1 MNETQ
6 GPNLS
11 SGRVDG
17 QVGAVQRV
25 FPLALVVVAVML
37 VVFGTYDVAT
47 AGVVAAEVAGGGP
60 LPFEPYDAVG
70 IEAAEPMA
78 GVFLPFEPYA
88 APAAMAGRVEAAES
102 LAGVFLPYEPYANL
116 TARAAG
122 TEGAGFVVDV
132 FLPFERG
139 SALEPCC

>member
-6 GPNLS
+6 GPNVP

-25 FPLALVVVAVML
+25 SPLALVVVAVML

-60 LPFEPYDAVG
+60 LP
-70 IEAAEPMA
+70 
-78 GVFLPFEPYA
+78 
-88 APAAMAGRVEAAES
+88 
-102 LAGVFLPYEPYANL
+102 YEPHADL
-116 TARAAG
+116 AARAAG
-122 TEGAGFVVDV
+122 TEGAALVVDV
-132 FLPFERG
+132 FLPFE
-139 SALEPCC
+139 